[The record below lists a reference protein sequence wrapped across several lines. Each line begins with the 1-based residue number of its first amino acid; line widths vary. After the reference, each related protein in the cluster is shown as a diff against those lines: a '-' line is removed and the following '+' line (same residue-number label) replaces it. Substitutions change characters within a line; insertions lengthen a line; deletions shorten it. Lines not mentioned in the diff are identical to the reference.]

1 MQNFEHFLSTIIDYC
16 NQNSDIRSVMQVTIR
31 NHGQLSAL
39 SQGNE
44 LQHLNSSIVSALE
57 KFLVK
62 AGKFKIFQYNRHCFC
77 FLESSDFNLLN
88 TLSIGIH
95 DFLVRHLGMSIFAD
109 TRFVATKIDKH
120 SDIKN
125 LVNLLSDQL
134 HYSEDHSIFN
144 WIEDADLQI
153 KKLREDYSNL
163 YELRKSISEHT
174 ACFAFQPIIQ
184 CSTGKVAYYE
194 CLLRLNNEDHK
205 LISAGRYI
213 MLAEKYGYINSVDKY
228 VFENAIAELISAPD
242 LSISIN
248 ISNLGVQDKV
258 LVNHYKNLLSDS
270 GVGNR
275 LIIEITE
282 TAMNDSFEQTK
293 YFVDT
298 MKSLGC
304 KIALD
309 DFGAGYTSFSQV
321 RKFAVDII
329 KIDGSFITD
338 INTNEKNRILVETI
352 IKTAEELGCKTVAE
366 FVENGSIAKQL
377 IDLKVDYMQG
387 NFFSPAINYRSWN
400 KITKQS

>member
-1 MQNFEHFLSTIIDYC
+1 
-16 NQNSDIRSVMQVTIR
+16 
-31 NHGQLSAL
+31 
-39 SQGNE
+39 
-44 LQHLNSSIVSALE
+44 
-57 KFLVK
+57 
-62 AGKFKIFQYNRHCFC
+62 
-77 FLESSDFNLLN
+77 
-88 TLSIGIH
+88 
-95 DFLVRHLGMSIFAD
+95 
-109 TRFVATKIDKH
+109 
-120 SDIKN
+120 
-125 LVNLLSDQL
+125 
-134 HYSEDHSIFN
+134 
-144 WIEDADLQI
+144 
-153 KKLREDYSNL
+153 
-163 YELRKSISEHT
+163 
-174 ACFAFQPIIQ
+174 
-184 CSTGKVAYYE
+184 
-194 CLLRLNNEDHK
+194 
-205 LISAGRYI
+205 

-321 RKFAVDII
+321 RKFAIDII

-338 INTNEKNRILVETI
+338 INTNEKNRIFVETI

-377 IDLKVDYMQG
+377 IGLNVDYMQG
-387 NFFSPAINYRSWN
+387 NFFSPASNYRSWE
-400 KITKQS
+400 KVIK